1 MFKIYILIFH
11 LIFFIY
17 TYIMITKYKIF
28 EKKEDDWKL
37 KMNISKIWNESIYE
51 NVNDLVTFN
60 DKYINFL
67 NNQKELII
75 KQTSNESWNK
85 LQELITKLT
94 ENKNN
99 IEKSMAIWDDIY
111 DWADGNIIQ
120 ITSKEEE
127 IKSDF

>member
-1 MFKIYILIFH
+1 
-11 LIFFIY
+11 
-17 TYIMITKYKIF
+17 MITKYKIF
-28 EKKEDDWKL
+28 EKKEEDWKL
-37 KMNISKIWNESIYE
+37 KINISKIWNESIYE

-67 NNQKELII
+67 NNQKDLII

-85 LQELITKLT
+85 LQELINKLT

>member
-1 MFKIYILIFH
+1 MAKNER
-11 LIFFIY
+11 
-17 TYIMITKYKIF
+17 
-28 EKKEDDWKL
+28 EKERKRKFCCWKFG
-37 KMNISKIWNESIYE
+37 IERE
-51 NVNDLVTFN
+51 
-60 DKYINFL
+60 
-67 NNQKELII
+67 
-75 KQTSNESWNK
+75 
-85 LQELITKLT
+85 

>member
-37 KMNISKIWNESIYE
+37 KMNISNIWNESIYE

-111 DWADGNIIQ
+111 DWADGNMIQ

>member
-17 TYIMITKYKIF
+17 TFNMITKYKIF
-28 EKKEDDWKL
+28 EKKEEDWKL
-37 KMNISKIWNESIYE
+37 KINISKIWNESIYE

>member
-17 TYIMITKYKIF
+17 TFNMITKYKIF
-28 EKKEDDWKL
+28 EKKEEDWKL
-37 KMNISKIWNESIYE
+37 KINISKIWNESIYE

-67 NNQKELII
+67 NNQKDLII

-99 IEKSMAIWDDIY
+99 VEKSMAIWDDIY

>member
-1 MFKIYILIFH
+1 MFKIYILLFH

-17 TYIMITKYKIF
+17 TYNMITKYKIF

-37 KMNISKIWNESIYE
+37 KMNISNIWNESIYE

-111 DWADGNIIQ
+111 DWADGNMIQ

>member
-17 TYIMITKYKIF
+17 TFNMITKYKIF
-28 EKKEDDWKL
+28 EKKEEDWKL
-37 KMNISKIWNESIYE
+37 KINISKIWNESIYE

-111 DWADGNIIQ
+111 EWADGNIIQ

>member
-17 TYIMITKYKIF
+17 TFNMITKYKIF
-28 EKKEDDWKL
+28 EKKEEDWKL
-37 KMNISKIWNESIYE
+37 KINISKIWNESIYE

-67 NNQKELII
+67 NNQKDLII

-85 LQELITKLT
+85 LQELINKLT

>member
-17 TYIMITKYKIF
+17 TFNMITKYKIF
-28 EKKEDDWKL
+28 EKKEEDWKL
-37 KMNISKIWNESIYE
+37 KINISKIWNESIYE

-67 NNQKELII
+67 NNQKDLII

-85 LQELITKLT
+85 LQELINKLT

-127 IKSDF
+127 IKTDF

>member
-1 MFKIYILIFH
+1 
-11 LIFFIY
+11 
-17 TYIMITKYKIF
+17 MITKYKIF
-28 EKKEDDWKL
+28 EKKEEIWKL

-51 NVNDLVTFN
+51 NANNLVTFN

-67 NNQKELII
+67 NNQKDLII

-94 ENKNN
+94 ENKDN
-99 IEKSMAIWDDIY
+99 IKKCVANWDDIY
-111 DWADGNIIQ
+111 DWADGNMIQ

-127 IKSDF
+127 MKSDF

>member
-1 MFKIYILIFH
+1 
-11 LIFFIY
+11 
-17 TYIMITKYKIF
+17 MITKYKLF
-28 EKKEDDWKL
+28 EKKEEDWKL
-37 KMNISKIWNESIYE
+37 KINISKIWNESIYE

-67 NNQKELII
+67 NKQKELII

>member
-17 TYIMITKYKIF
+17 TFNMITKYKIF
-28 EKKEDDWKL
+28 EKKEEDWKL
-37 KMNISKIWNESIYE
+37 KINISKIWNESIYE

-67 NNQKELII
+67 NNQKDLII